1 MEKQLKKERNKK
13 YVKSIIYDHDACS
26 IWEDVWIC
34 IESNLGDHEN
44 HILHCVASGI
54 SHRTGIYGVDVDRI
68 SGSFSHWNC
77 IDICMQKLNH
87 GCVEKIVIC

>member
-1 MEKQLKKERNKK
+1 MKKERNKK
-13 YVKSIIYDHDACS
+13 YVNSIIYDHDACS

-68 SGSFSHWNC
+68 SGAF
-77 IDICMQKLNH
+77 DRRDR
-87 GCVEKIVIC
+87 VVIYM

>member
-13 YVKSIIYDHDACS
+13 YVNSIIYDHDACS
-26 IWEDVWIC
+26 IWKDVWIC
-34 IESNLGDHEN
+34 LESNLGDYEDYF
-44 HILHCVASGI
+44 LHRVASAVF
-54 SHRTGIYGVDVDRI
+54 SSVSIYGIDVDRI

-77 IDICMQKLNH
+77 IVICMQKLNH